1 MTDLSKERA
10 LMINNLF
17 IRFDAVF
24 PAAIH
29 TLKDNGTLGSAKY
42 EWMLALIENG
52 VTSAEQLEQGIKMA
66 RNSGDTFLPP
76 MAKFI
81 KWCKP
86 SHEDIGAPCV
96 DQAYNEACQKSHPCY
111 GEEKNWSH
119 EAVRYAAYKAGSH
132 FLRTEPISK
141 SKPVFEKYY
150 AQACE
155 DFSCGRIMAQIET
168 RIPTLKERQECGHFV
183 KYGYE
188 IPEKLKWVAEYFQ
201 GK

>member
-1 MTDLSKERA
+1 MSN
-10 LMINNLF
+10 LMQETAGMVNKLF
-17 IRFDAVF
+17 IRFDAIF

-42 EWMLALIENG
+42 EWTLTLLENG
-52 VTSAEQLEQGIKMA
+52 ITSVEQLEQGIKVA

-86 SHEDIGAPCV
+86 SYEDIGAPSI

-119 EAVRYAAYKAGSH
+119 EAVRYASFKAGAY

-155 DFSCGRIMAQIET
+155 DFACGKIMQQLEA
-168 RIPTLKERQECGHFV
+168 RVPTLAERQECGHYV
-183 KYGYE
+183 KYGHAV
-188 IPEKLKWVAEYFQ
+188 PERLKWVQEYFE

>member
-17 IRFDAVF
+17 IRFDAIF

-42 EWMLALIENG
+42 EWMLALLENG
-52 VTSAEQLEQGIKMA
+52 ITSADQLEKGIKMA

-81 KWCKP
+81 KWCKA
-86 SHEDIGAPCV
+86 SHSDIGAPCV
-96 DQAYNEACQKSHPCY
+96 EEAYNEACQKSYPCY
-111 GEEKNWSH
+111 GENKNWSH
-119 EAVRYAAYKAGSH
+119 EAVRHATSRTGYH
-132 FLRTEPISK
+132 FLITEPMSK

-155 DFSCGRIMAQIET
+155 DFADGRIMMQLENRA
-168 RIPTLKERQECGHFV
+168 PTIQERQECGWHV
-183 KYGYE
+183 SHG
-188 IPEKLKWVAEYFQ
+188 ISLVLN
-201 GK
+201 

>member
-17 IRFDAVF
+17 IRFDAIF
-24 PAAIH
+24 PAAVH

-42 EWMLALIENG
+42 EWTLALLENG
-52 VTSAEQLEQGIKMA
+52 ITSVEQLEQGIKMA

-86 SHEDIGAPCV
+86 SCEDIGAPTLE
-96 DQAYNEACQKSHPCY
+96 QAYDEACQKSHPCY
-111 GEEKNWSH
+111 GEKNWSH
-119 EAVRYAAYKAGSH
+119 ESVRYAASKAGSH
-132 FLRTEPISK
+132 FLRTEPTSK
-141 SKPVFEKYY
+141 SKSVFEKHYT
-150 AQACE
+150 QACE
-155 DFSCGRIMAQIET
+155 DFACGRIMEQLET
-168 RIPTLKERQECGHFV
+168 RVPTLKERQEYGWHI
-183 KYGYE
+183 KYGHPV
-188 IPEKLKWVAEYFQ
+188 PECLKWVQEYFE